1 MFFMGLTSVWK
12 LWRKKKLDHLK
23 VNHLKLSESSESKSS
38 ETLLDTISRRS
49 KSES

>member
-12 LWRKKKLDHLK
+12 LWRKKKLK
-23 VNHLKLSESSESKSS
+23 VNHLKLSESSE
-38 ETLLDTISRRS
+38 TLLDAISGRS

>member
-23 VNHLKLSESSESKSS
+23 VNHLKLSESSE
-38 ETLLDTISRRS
+38 TLLDAISGRS